1 MRTASLFRLL
11 SPNCRGVKL
20 LHQLSTAIHPRGNGL
35 FGLGIHRPQCFVDRA
50 ADARH
55 RCQSLIAQ
63 ILASPADASVVQLM
77 DDMSDELCRT
87 YDAAEACR
95 NIHMDQEWKRA
106 ATKACVDLG
115 AYIAEVNNHSGIY
128 SKLSSAM
135 SNYQH
140 TANSTQAFSAESSS
154 SEKGSIVWSRA
165 LDTHDASSSSSSSS
179 TDCAGHGLG
188 SSAPQQPFACTH
200 TNTQPPQLLSDRQLR
215 AFCPETVMV
224 GIQLK
229 LDMEKAGIHLPLE
242 RQARMQ
248 ELMNASHHFAAKF
261 NAALVDPGQLGT
273 VSITQ
278 PSSGVVASSS
288 SSSSSGSSGSGRW
301 RERMST
307 LSGFSSSSSS
317 SGSTRRL
324 PLDGSTV
331 GGVLAQEPD
340 ARVRQLVF
348 EAAGKSP
355 ASNVELLEQII
366 LARSEMASLVGCD
379 SYSRYKAWGA
389 SLAQDPEAIHA
400 FLLQLA
406 QEVKPIADGELKSLQ
421 AIKDRQ
427 PSEALSGH
435 GIQGAHTVKPWDVD
449 YLMTQARN
457 AAGGAGMNRLLRGYT
472 HLPVVLKGFAK
483 IMEQLFGLALTIS
496 PAPSTEAWA
505 PGVLKCEAA
514 LSDGSSVG
522 TVFLDLCSR
531 PGKFPGAVTF
541 PIRCGRQ
548 LSNGEYQ
555 APIMA
560 LLADFGHGHGPLQL
574 TMRELRTLVHELG
587 HCCHNL
593 LSRTKYQHLW
603 GTRCAQDMVEVPS
616 HLWEHFVADPR
627 TLRLM
632 ARHHQTDD
640 PLPLDLCNKQVFSY
654 RKMFSGLELQ
664 QQVLLSLVD
673 QAYHG
678 PRASE
683 AVQQGTGLAWERVV
697 EPHTSLPTV
706 SGEWARGYPLLI

>member
-1 MRTASLFRLL
+1 
-11 SPNCRGVKL
+11 
-20 LHQLSTAIHPRGNGL
+20 
-35 FGLGIHRPQCFVDRA
+35 
-50 ADARH
+50 
-55 RCQSLIAQ
+55 
-63 ILASPADASVVQLM
+63 
-77 DDMSDELCRT
+77 
-87 YDAAEACR
+87 
-95 NIHMDQEWKRA
+95 
-106 ATKACVDLG
+106 
-115 AYIAEVNNHSGIY
+115 
-128 SKLSSAM
+128 M

-140 TANSTQAFSAESSS
+140 TARSTHAFSSESRSSGGMAGGGVLDTQPTSSS
-154 SEKGSIVWSRA
+154 A
-165 LDTHDASSSSSSSS
+165 
-179 TDCAGHGLG
+179 DCADHGWG
-188 SSAPQQPFACTH
+188 SSAQQQPFACTH
-200 TNTQPPQLLSDRQLR
+200 SSTPSPQLLNEKQLR

-224 GIQLK
+224 GSKLK
-229 LDMEKAGIHLPLE
+229 LDMEKAGIHLPPE

-248 ELMNASHHFAAKF
+248 ELMNASHHFAARF
-261 NAALVDPGQLGT
+261 NAALVDPKQLGT

-278 PSSGVVASSS
+278 PSSDITSGG
-288 SSSSSGSSGSGRW
+288 SSGSSGRW
-301 RERMST
+301 RERLGAFT
-307 LSGFSSSSSS
+307 GSGTASSNSF
-317 SGSTRRL
+317 GNSTRRL
-324 PLDGSTV
+324 PLDGSSV
-331 GGVLAQEPD
+331 GMVLAQEPD
-340 ARVRQLVF
+340 ERVRQKVF
-348 EAAGKSP
+348 EAAGRSP

-406 QEVKPIADGELKSLQ
+406 HEVKPIADGELKSLQ
-421 AIKDRQ
+421 ALKAKH
-427 PSEALSGH
+427 SAAALLGH
-435 GIQGAHTVKPWDVD
+435 GVQDAHTVKPWDVD
-449 YLMTQARN
+449 FLMAQARN
-457 AAGGAGMNRLLRGYT
+457 AAGGAGMNRLLQGYT
-472 HLPVVLKGFAK
+472 RLPVVLKGFAQ
-483 IMEQLFGLALTIS
+483 IMEHLFGLVLTIS
-496 PAPSTEAWA
+496 SAPSTEAWA

-514 LSDGSSVG
+514 LSDGSTLG

-627 TLRLM
+627 TLRM
-632 ARHHQTDD
+632 VARHHQTDD
-640 PLPLDLCNKQVFSY
+640 PLPLDLCNKVSSY
-654 RKMFSGLELQ
+654 GKMFSGLELQ
-664 QQVLLSLVD
+664 HQVLLSLVD

-678 PRASE
+678 PHASE
-683 AVQQGTGLAWERVV
+683 AVQHGTGLAWERVV
-697 EPHTSLPTV
+697 EPHSSLPTV
-706 SGEWARGYPLLI
+706 SGLRPEARVGHFTIYGGGYYSYLYARCLSSTIWANLLAQDPLDKGAGDLIQRHILFPGGSQEPWDIFNTLSQEPGTSYIKPHGNGWLPAAPGFAFT

>member
-1 MRTASLFRLL
+1 
-11 SPNCRGVKL
+11 
-20 LHQLSTAIHPRGNGL
+20 
-35 FGLGIHRPQCFVDRA
+35 LGC
-50 ADARH
+50 
-55 RCQSLIAQ
+55 
-63 ILASPADASVVQLM
+63 
-77 DDMSDELCRT
+77 E
-87 YDAAEACR
+87 
-95 NIHMDQEWKRA
+95 
-106 ATKACVDLG
+106 
-115 AYIAEVNNHSGIY
+115 
-128 SKLSSAM
+128 
-135 SNYQH
+135 
-140 TANSTQAFSAESSS
+140 
-154 SEKGSIVWSRA
+154 
-165 LDTHDASSSSSSSS
+165 
-179 TDCAGHGLG
+179 
-188 SSAPQQPFACTH
+188 
-200 TNTQPPQLLSDRQLR
+200 
-215 AFCPETVMV
+215 
-224 GIQLK
+224 
-229 LDMEKAGIHLPLE
+229 
-242 RQARMQ
+242 
-248 ELMNASHHFAAKF
+248 
-261 NAALVDPGQLGT
+261 
-273 VSITQ
+273 
-278 PSSGVVASSS
+278 
-288 SSSSSGSSGSGRW
+288 
-301 RERMST
+301 
-307 LSGFSSSSSS
+307 
-317 SGSTRRL
+317 
-324 PLDGSTV
+324 
-331 GGVLAQEPD
+331 
-340 ARVRQLVF
+340 
-348 EAAGKSP
+348 
-355 ASNVELLEQII
+355 
-366 LARSEMASLVGCD
+366 
-379 SYSRYKAWGA
+379 
-389 SLAQDPEAIHA
+389 DPEAIHA

-640 PLPLDLCNKQVFSY
+640 PLPLDLCNKVFSY

-706 SGEWARGYPLLI
+706 SGLRPEVRVGHFTIYGGGYYSYLYARCLSSAIWTDLLAQDPLDKGAGDLIQRHLLSPGGSQAPWDVLNALSSKSRSCYIKAYGSGWLPATSGFPFA